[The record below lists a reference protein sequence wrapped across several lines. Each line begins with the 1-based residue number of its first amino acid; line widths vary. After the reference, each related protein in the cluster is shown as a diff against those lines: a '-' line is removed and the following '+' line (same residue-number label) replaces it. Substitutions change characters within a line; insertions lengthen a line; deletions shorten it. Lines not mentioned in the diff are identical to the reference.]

1 MKIGLTGSSGSGKS
15 TASNFFKQNG
25 FFIIDFDKISRDV
38 YYKDGPCLKE
48 LINYFGNTIIDK
60 NGELK
65 RKELGKIVFNNPQ
78 KLNKLNQIV
87 RKYIIEEAEKIE
99 NKNKDK
105 NIIYDAPLL
114 IEANLD
120 KNCDYVISIICDKET
135 QIQRIIKRDNID
147 RDLAIK
153 RLQSQ
158 HPNNFYIEKS
168 DFVIENNST
177 EEEYLK
183 KLNEILIKIKCTD
196 Q

>member
-15 TASNFFKQNG
+15 TASKFFEKNG

-48 LINYFGNTIIDK
+48 LINYFGNGIIDAS
-60 NGELK
+60 GELK

-87 RKYIIEEAEKIE
+87 RKYIIKEAKKVE

-114 IEANLD
+114 FEANLN
-120 KNCDYVISIICDKET
+120 KNCDYVISIICNKEI

-183 KLNEILIKIKCTD
+183 KLNEILKKIRCTD
-196 Q
+196 L

>member
-65 RKELGKIVFNNPQ
+65 RKELGKIVFNNSE

-87 RKYIIEEAEKIE
+87 RKYILEEAEKIE
-99 NKNKDK
+99 SENKNK

-114 IEANLD
+114 FEANLD
-120 KNCDYVISIICDKET
+120 KNCDYIISIICDKET

-196 Q
+196 H